1 MTKNEVLLLLRGEDS
16 PVSGQKIAQTLHISR
31 AAVWKAVEA
40 LRADGYE
47 IISRPRV
54 GYQLAKTPQ
63 TLSAEEI
70 RQRLGTHPWADRVA
84 VFSEVGS
91 TNDVAKQLAS
101 KGAPEGTAILAESQH
116 GGKGRLG
123 RRFSSPAGQGIY
135 LSVVLRPKVRPTEL
149 MHLTAAAA
157 EAVCEAV
164 EEETGLCAGV
174 KWVNDLVVG
183 GRKLA
188 GILTE
193 LSVELESGFV
203 NYVVIGVGINCCQK
217 PSDFP
222 EEIASIATSIRMQT
236 GILPDR
242 NALTAAI
249 LRTLSHLGDTLLS
262 EKAEWMRRY
271 EARCITLGKPVQ
283 VLRDSGVREA
293 FACGID
299 GNAALEVEYPDGTRE
314 HISSGEVSVRGLY
327 GYI

>member
-1 MTKNEVLLLLRGEDS
+1 MTKNEVLRLLRGANS
-16 PVSGQKIAQTLHISR
+16 PVSGQMIAQSLHISR

-54 GYQLAKTPQ
+54 GYQLMGTPQ
-63 TLSAEEI
+63 MLSAEEI
-70 RQRLGTHPWADRVA
+70 RQRLGTHPWANRVA

-91 TNDVAKQLAS
+91 TNDVARQLAS
-101 KGAPEGTAILAESQH
+101 NGAPEGTAILAESQY

-135 LSVVLRPKVRPTEL
+135 LSVVLRPKVRPTEM

-174 KWVNDLVVG
+174 KWVNDLVAG

-203 NYVVIGVGINCCQK
+203 SYVVVGIGINCCQG
-217 PSDFP
+217 PSDFS
-222 EEIASIATSIRMQT
+222 EEIAPIATSIRAQT
-236 GILPDR
+236 GNPPDR
-242 NALTAAI
+242 NALAAAMI
-249 LRTLSHLGDTLLS
+249 RALCRLGDTLLS

-283 VLRDSGVREA
+283 VLRAGEAREA
-293 FACGID
+293 TALGINGD
-299 GNAALEVEYPDGTRE
+299 AALEVEYPDGTRE
-314 HISSGEVSVRGLY
+314 WISSGEVSVRGLY